1 MTRRYTYLT
10 GEARDHITGEA
21 RRLYDAGQTG
31 AQIRE
36 TLGLTEAQMERI
48 ARHAGLDL
56 RARHHEAR
64 QLSPDEIPHGTPSA
78 WSYHGCRCAV
88 CMEARSAYKAQER
101 EAERARYAADP
112 DAAGWPAHG
121 TTRRAALGCEC
132 DTCIAAQTDQLRARQ
147 QATVATARNSGAA
160 WTGPELEIVA
170 DRTRRIKD
178 IAVMLGRTYA
188 SISNARAALADPRH
202 PRHAAYTELLGKQQK
217 RP

>member
-10 GEARDHITGEA
+10 GEAREHITGEA

-31 AQIRE
+31 TQIRE

-64 QLSPDEIPHGTPSA
+64 RLTPDEIPHGTPSA
-78 WSYHGCRCAV
+78 WSYHGCRCGV
-88 CMEARSAYKAQER
+88 CVEARSAYKAQGR
-101 EAERARYAADP
+101 EAERARYAAAP
-112 DAAGWPAHG
+112 DAPGWPAHG
-121 TTRRAALGCEC
+121 TVRRATLGCTCEA
-132 DTCIAAQTDQLRARQ
+132 CIAAQTGETRVRQ
-147 QATVATARNSGAA
+147 AETVATARNTGKE

-170 DRTRRIKD
+170 DRSRRIKD

-188 SISNARAALADPRH
+188 SVSNARRALDDPQNG
-202 PRHAAYTELLGKQQK
+202 RHAACMELLGQ
-217 RP
+217 REGL